1 MILCPAIQLVHLDL
15 KESPVSLSQLCG
27 GFVLPNPQTFLAFR
41 TKMFTDRATP
51 RRLFRSAK
59 RKESAALFS
68 INRSAIVTN
77 AAQENE
83 ILGFERRDALANHTH
98 EPALPDQRLKYRD
111 FLARMRVIECE
122 RLRIRRER
130 LTLFDD
136 LLSEW
141 MTQAIEVGVLDVF
154 PAPIGTGV
162 NLLIGKRVLDERES
176 GFSILERGIGLK
188 IETSQFPQP
197 MVKLAF
203 DFVALVVIDPKFLM
217 NLFIEVFKELL
228 ASLLYSLVNLY
239 FHLLL

>member
-1 MILCPAIQLVHLDL
+1 
-15 KESPVSLSQLCG
+15 
-27 GFVLPNPQTFLAFR
+27 
-41 TKMFTDRATP
+41 MFGYGAAR

-59 RKESAALFS
+59 REESAALFS

-83 ILGFERRDALANHTH
+83 ILGFERRDALADHTH

-111 FLARMRVIECE
+111 FLAGMRVIKCE
-122 RLRIRRER
+122 RLRVGRECFA
-130 LTLFDD
+130 LLND
-136 LLSEW
+136 LLSERVP
-141 MTQAIEVGVLDVF
+141 QAIEVGVLDVF
-154 PAPIGTGV
+154 PAPIRAGM
-162 NLLIGKRVLDERES
+162 NLLVGKGVLDERES
-176 GFSILERGIGLK
+176 GFSILELGIGLK

-228 ASLLYSLVNLY
+228 ASLLYSLVDLY